1 VTVGEGA
8 RPGGGGGTD
17 APTVDAGEPS
27 SSATG
32 AGGVASGVVRRGAAV
47 EIVVV
52 GLSHHTAP
60 LELRE
65 RLAVPLDQLRAGLV
79 EIVAESGAD
88 EAVVLSTCNRVEVY
102 LAARDP
108 ARASL
113 AARGWLAGRARQP
126 LDRHLYERSGADAVR
141 HAFRVASS
149 LDSMVVGEPQI
160 LGQVKEAFAAAES
173 AGTAGALLSRCFQK
187 AFAVAKRVRTETGIA
202 AGSVSVSSVACELA
216 TQVFGELRGRRVAL
230 VGAGEMAEAAARH
243 LGAEGAELVVVNR
256 SPERA
261 EALAREYGAQA
272 RTFEHL
278 AAELTQADVVIC
290 STASPRFVITRELMT
305 GVVKARRH
313 RLMLLVDIA
322 VPRDVDPR
330 VGEMENVFL
339 YDVDQLQSVTSEH
352 LAQRRR
358 EAEVAERIIGSE
370 VDDFESWRR
379 TLVLTPTITALRARF
394 RAIVAAEVERGTRRL
409 SGLSDEDRRTLDR
422 MVDAIVNKLLHHPLT
437 ELRRGGEVGDGAQLI
452 AVARRLFDL
461 DAAPDEAVPASAPAA
476 SARSGPNRPL
486 VAASG
491 GTRGGDGGNA

>member
-1 VTVGEGA
+1 VSGRAGGDGGEGPSA
-8 RPGGGGGTD
+8 SAGRGGGDGGRPGAD
-17 APTVDAGEPS
+17 P
-27 SSATG
+27 G
-32 AGGVASGVVRRGAAV
+32 A

-60 LELRE
+60 LDLRE
-65 RLAVPLDQLRAGLV
+65 RLAVPHEQLPADLAALV
-79 EIVAESGAD
+79 ADGGAD
-88 EAVVLSTCNRVEVY
+88 ETVVLSTCNRVEVY

-108 ARASL
+108 ARASAL
-113 AARGWLAGRARQP
+113 ARRWLAERAGQP
-126 LDRHLYERSGADAVR
+126 LDRHLYERSGAEAVR

-160 LGQVKEAFAAAES
+160 LGQVKEAFTTAEG

-187 AFAVAKRVRTETGIA
+187 AFAVAKRVRTETGVA

-216 TQVFGELRGRRVAL
+216 AQVFGELRGRRVAL
-230 VGAGEMAEAAARH
+230 VGAGEMAEAAAKH
-243 LGAEGAELVVVNR
+243 LRAEGAELVVVNR

-261 EALAREYGAQA
+261 EALAREHGAQA

-278 AAELTQADVVIC
+278 ATELTLADVVIC
-290 STASPRFVITRELMT
+290 STASPRFVVTRELMT

-358 EAEVAERIIGSE
+358 EAEAAERIVGAE
-370 VDDFESWRR
+370 VAEFEAWRR

-394 RAIVAAEVERGTRRL
+394 REIVGAEIERSARRL
-409 SGLSDEDRRTLDR
+409 GGLSEEDRRTLDR
-422 MVDAIVNKLLHHPLT
+422 MADAIVNKLLHHPLT
-437 ELRRGGEVGDGAQLI
+437 ELRKGGELGDGAQLI
-452 AVARRLFDL
+452 AAARRLFDL
-461 DAAPDEAVPASAPAA
+461 DSAATAATAAAEAAAQAPAPLEPAGSARRAAAPAL
-476 SARSGPNRPL
+476 ARATGGAGGVEGGGP
-486 VAASG
+486 
-491 GTRGGDGGNA
+491 